1 MAECDCNNPVDDTSH
16 IINLGTEIHVLKS
29 QLEDAEK
36 RADELQIKVAQLQ
49 AENER
54 LKNFLD
60 DWDGHASDCGRNS
73 EGFEGCDTTMFNC
86 DCGYD
91 EEKQEALKG

>member
-54 LKNFLD
+54 Y
-60 DWDGHASDCGRNS
+60 R
-73 EGFEGCDTTMFNC
+73 
-86 DCGYD
+86 
-91 EEKQEALKG
+91 EALEAIRDDAPKEEFDAMAVFATKLQKIAEQVLKG